1 MRERHAAARRQ
12 SCIVRRM
19 RRTAASPRI
28 TAFALLTGIFACGE
42 PPPPIVPPPTNTLD
56 TRDAGRAAA
65 DAAAA
70 GARWRPRSGPSI
82 EALLSVHRAD
92 APRPSRDGSIVA
104 FLSDAPGVP
113 QAFTVRAG
121 ATQPEAKW
129 TRLMPDDKERVHAVR
144 FAAKDAFAFFTRDAG
159 GDENLQI
166 LRAPAKP
173 DGTIGAVVDL
183 TAKPKVKHE
192 LGAFSDDGKVFAFA
206 STARDG
212 KDFDIYVQSTQTG
225 SPTRV
230 ADVEGSWT
238 AAAFSPDATRLV
250 ALRERGSFDI
260 DLFLL
265 DPRVGAKAQKP
276 VQLTPHEGEARFEH
290 AAFAKDGKALFVV
303 SDLGRELMNVAVL
316 DLATKKLETVIDE
329 PHDVDLLAVRGATLA
344 ISVNVDGF
352 SEVRL
357 YDASEPR
364 KPRKTADVA
373 LPRGVASD
381 LALSEDGKWLVVAQS
396 GPTFPN
402 EVFRVE
408 VATGKAE
415 RLTESD
421 HAGVSESA
429 LVEPTIEHVK
439 TDDGL
444 DVPLLLFRPK
454 DLAPNERAP
463 AIVSVHGGPEM
474 QAQPI
479 FNPIV
484 QFLVGHGYVVAQPNV
499 RGSTGYGKRYAHLD
513 DKDKREDSIKD
524 LAAVNKW
531 LRGRPEVDPDRIAVM
546 GGSYGGYATLASIT
560 LYPELWAAACDIVG
574 IANFRTFLEK
584 TAPYRRALR
593 EAEYGSLATDGA
605 LLDRISPIHKVDK
618 VRSPLF
624 VIHGTNDPRVPV
636 EEAEQIVAALK
647 KRQIRVEY
655 MKFANEGHGLARREN
670 RIAAYGALAK
680 FYDEVLGR

>member
-1 MRERHAAARRQ
+1 
-12 SCIVRRM
+12 M
-19 RRTAASPRI
+19 RRI
-28 TAFALLTGIFACGE
+28 GMFALVIGVFACGE
-42 PPPPIVPPPTNTLD
+42 PPPPVVPPPTSTI
-56 TRDAGRAAA
+56 DAGRGVLSG
-65 DAAAA
+65 DSTS
-70 GARWRPRSGPSI
+70 GVRWRPRGGPSI
-82 EALLSVHRAD
+82 ESLLSVHRAD
-92 APRPSRDGSIVA
+92 SPRPSRDGSIVA

-113 QAFTVRAG
+113 QPFTVRAG
-121 ATQPEAKW
+121 ATQAEAKW
-129 TRLMPDDKERVHAVR
+129 TRLMPDDKERVHSVR
-144 FAAKDAFAFFTRDAG
+144 FAPKDAFVFFTRDAG

-173 DGTIGAVVDL
+173 DGTIGAAVDL
-183 TAKPKVKHE
+183 TAKPKVKHQ
-192 LGAFSDDGKVFAFA
+192 LGAFSADGKLFAFT

-212 KDFDIYVQSTQTG
+212 KNFDVYVQNTQTG
-225 SPTRV
+225 APSRV
-230 ADVEGSWT
+230 ADVEGSYT
-238 AAAFSPDATRLV
+238 AEAFSPDGTRLAV
-250 ALRERGSFDI
+250 LRERSSFDM

-265 DPRVGAKAQKP
+265 DPRATSKAEKP
-276 VQLTPHEGEARFEH
+276 VQLTPHDGEARFEH
-290 AAFAKDGKALFVV
+290 AVFTKDGKALFVV
-303 SDLGRELMNVAVL
+303 SDLGREFMNVGVL
-316 DLATKKLETVIDE
+316 DVATKKLEAVIEE
-329 PHDVDLLAVRGATLA
+329 PHDVDLLVAHGATLA

-357 YDASEPR
+357 YDATDPR
-364 KPRKTADVA
+364 KPKKTADVT
-373 LPRGVASD
+373 LPKGVASD
-381 LALSEDGKWLVVAQS
+381 LALSEDGKWLVVALS
-396 GPTFPN
+396 GATFPN

-421 HAGVSESA
+421 HAGVAESV
-429 LVEPTIEHVK
+429 LVEPTLERVK

-444 DVPLLLFRPK
+444 EVPVLLFRPK
-454 DLAPNERAP
+454 DLAPGERAP
-463 AIVSVHGGPEM
+463 VVVSVHGGPEM
-474 QAQPI
+474 QALPM

-484 QFLVGHGYVVAQPNV
+484 QFLVGHGYIVAQPNV

-524 LAAVNKW
+524 LATVNKW
-531 LRGRPEVDPDRIAVM
+531 LRGRPEVDPDHIAVM
-546 GGSYGGYATLASIT
+546 GGSYGGYATLAAIT

-605 LLDRISPIHKVDK
+605 LLDRISPIHKVEK

-680 FYDEVLGR
+680 FYDEVLGK